1 MFTGSQ
7 RVSSY
12 RSNPSKRSMA
22 AFSTKRSSITPSV
35 SRTSLK
41 PSMPVPSR
49 RFRGLP
55 SSILSCFV
63 SIPCRSE
70 GSSEDGRCGGAAR
83 PTGAEPYTC
92 IRDTFH
98 IKKVRMGRAG
108 FPFIWICRI
117 VRFSS
122 TVRDWPVRDGPFI
135 QDQLNYFRYLLGCRY
150 RMSKNVI

>member
-49 RFRGLP
+49 RFRGGP
-55 SSILSCFV
+55 SSIFSFFV

-98 IKKVRMGRAG
+98 IEIVRIEKTG
-108 FPFIWICRI
+108 FPFIRDLSYCAIRFGSSKSASKKLSELGTRLLQLI
-117 VRFSS
+117 VRH
-122 TVRDWPVRDGPFI
+122 V
-135 QDQLNYFRYLLGCRY
+135 L
-150 RMSKNVI
+150 